1 MNSLV
6 LRLLVEHRMLT
17 RELVRERCRPK
28 PDLARII
35 ALRAKRLKVKLAV
48 MRHLPRS
55 GMALKLTRQMLTEIN
70 GRSERAPRRGSRPDD
85 RIETPRC

>member
-17 RELVRERCRPK
+17 RELVRERSRLA
-28 PDLARII
+28 PDLDRIV

-55 GMALKLTRQMLTEIN
+55 GMALKLARQMLVELGGSSERQPRRDRPAD
-70 GRSERAPRRGSRPDD
+70 GRIRAPR
-85 RIETPRC
+85 

>member
-17 RELVRERCRPK
+17 RELVRERRRPK
-28 PDLARII
+28 PDSSRII

-55 GMALKLTRQMLTEIN
+55 GIVLKLARQMLAELG
-70 GRSERAPRRGSRPDD
+70 GRTERAPRRGNRPDD
-85 RIETPRC
+85 RIGV

>member
-17 RELVRERCRPK
+17 RELVRERRKPR
-28 PDLARII
+28 PDLRRIA

-55 GMALKLTRQMLTEIN
+55 GMALKLARQMLAELC
-70 GRSERAPRRGSRPDD
+70 GGKDRSQPTYQSKTA
-85 RIETPRC
+85 

>member
-17 RELVRERCRPK
+17 RELVRERRRPR

-35 ALRAKRLKVKLAV
+35 SLRAKRLKVKLAFV
-48 MRHLPRS
+48 RHLPRS
-55 GMALKLTRQMLTEIN
+55 GMALKLARQMLTEV
-70 GRSERAPRRGSRPDD
+70 GGSRNGHARSWPGS
-85 RIETPRC
+85 R

>member
-17 RELVRERCRPK
+17 RELVRERRKPN
-28 PDLARII
+28 PDLARIV
-35 ALRAKRLKVKLAV
+35 ALRAKRLRVKLAI

-55 GMALKLTRQMLTEIN
+55 GMALKLTRQMVAELGGSMEHQ
-70 GRSERAPRRGSRPDD
+70 PRRDKLADHSIGVP
-85 RIETPRC
+85 PC